1 VSNMTDRDRKI
12 MLSVIPLV
20 LLLAYYFLLFSPRRE
35 EASKASKDLSAQQK
49 RVTDAQAKVTEA
61 SASKTTFASDYTQ
74 MVRLGK
80 AIPSKV
86 DMPSLIVQLDQ
97 ASNGTGIKFT
107 KIATGAR
114 DAGATPPAA
123 TDSSPSTGG
132 SSGNGTNGQPASAAG
147 GAQAQTGVGKSAE
160 KANNTAASENKSA
173 ASAGSTADAKAG
185 GASTSGSS
193 GSTSSSGAP
202 ATATTSAPPAGL
214 ETAPLDLEF
223 EGNFFNLADFFHK
236 LKRMV
241 YVKGNNVAVSGRL
254 VTIDSIK
261 YSSDPDLFPK
271 IKAELTATV
280 FLSPQTEGTTAGA
293 TPSGPAAPSTTPA
306 AAPSGTSSPP
316 AATATPVG
324 TR

>member
-1 VSNMTDRDRKI
+1 MSNMTGRDRKI
-12 MLSVIPLV
+12 LLSVIPLV

-49 RVTDAQAKVTEA
+49 RVTDAQAKVTQA
-61 SASKTTFASDYTQ
+61 STSKTTFASDYTQ

-80 AIPSKV
+80 AIPSKI

-114 DAGATPPAA
+114 NAGATPPAA

-160 KANNTAASENKSA
+160 KANNTAASENKNA
-173 ASAGSTADAKAG
+173 ASASSTADAKAG
-185 GASTSGSS
+185 GSSTSGSS
-193 GSTSSSGAP
+193 GSTGSSTAP
-202 ATATTSAPPAGL
+202 TTGSAPPPGL
-214 ETAPLDLEF
+214 ETVPLDLEF

-254 VTIDSIK
+254 MTIDSIK

-271 IKAELTATV
+271 IKAALTATV
-280 FLSPQTEGTTAGA
+280 FLSPQTQGTTAGA
-293 TPSGPAAPSTTPA
+293 SPSGPAAPSTTPA

-324 TR
+324 ATR

>member
-1 VSNMTDRDRKI
+1 MSNMTDRDRKI
-12 MLSVIPLV
+12 LLSVIPLV

-49 RVTDAQAKVTEA
+49 RVTDAQAKVSQA

-80 AIPSKV
+80 AIPSKI

-132 SSGNGTNGQPASAAG
+132 TSGNGSNGQPASAAG

-160 KANNTAASENKSA
+160 KANNTAASENKNA
-173 ASAGSTADAKAG
+173 ASASSTADAKAG
-185 GASTSGSS
+185 GSSSSGSS
-193 GSTSSSGAP
+193 GSTDSSGAP
-202 ATATTSAPPAGL
+202 ATGSAPPPGL
-214 ETAPLDLEF
+214 ETVPLDLEF

-236 LKRMV
+236 LKRLV

-280 FLSPQTEGTTAGA
+280 FLSPQTQGTTAGA
-293 TPSGPAAPSTTPA
+293 TPAGPGAPSTTPA
-306 AAPSGTSSPP
+306 AAPSGASSPP

-324 TR
+324 AER

>member
-1 VSNMTDRDRKI
+1 MSNMTGRDRKI
-12 MLSVIPLV
+12 LLSVIPLV
-20 LLLAYYFLLFSPRRE
+20 LLLAYYFLLFSPRRQ
-35 EASKASKDLSAQQK
+35 EASKASKDLTAQQK

-61 SASKTTFASDYTQ
+61 STSKTTFASDYTQ

-80 AIPSKV
+80 AIPSKI

-114 DAGATPPAA
+114 NAGATPPAA

-160 KANNTAASENKSA
+160 KANNTAASENKNA
-173 ASAGSTADAKAG
+173 ASASSTADAKAG
-185 GASTSGSS
+185 GSSTSGSS
-193 GSTSSSGAP
+193 GSTGSSTAP
-202 ATATTSAPPAGL
+202 TTGSAPPPGL
-214 ETAPLDLEF
+214 ETVPLDLEF

-254 VTIDSIK
+254 MTIDSIK

-271 IKAELTATV
+271 IKAALTATV
-280 FLSPQTEGTTAGA
+280 FLSPQTQGTTAGA
-293 TPSGPAAPSTTPA
+293 SPSGPAAPSTTPA

-324 TR
+324 ATR

>member
-1 VSNMTDRDRKI
+1 MSNMTDRDRRI
-12 MLSVIPLV
+12 LLSVIPLV

-35 EASKASKDLSAQQK
+35 EASKATKDLTAQQK
-49 RVTDAQAKVTEA
+49 RVTDAQAKVSAA

-80 AIPSKV
+80 AIPSKL

-97 ASNGTGIKFT
+97 ASNGTGITFT
-107 KIATGAR
+107 KIAAGQR

-123 TDSSPSTGG
+123 TDNSPSTGG
-132 SSGNGTNGQPASAAG
+132 TSGNGTNGQPASAAG
-147 GAQAQTGVGKSAE
+147 GAQAQTGLGKATE
-160 KANNTAASENKSA
+160 KANNTAASENKNA
-173 ASAGSTADAKAG
+173 ASASSTADAKAG
-185 GASTSGSS
+185 GSSSSGSS

-202 ATATTSAPPAGL
+202 ATGSAPPPGL
-214 ETAPLDLEF
+214 ETVPLNLEF
-223 EGNFFNLADFFHK
+223 EGNFFNLASFFHK

-261 YSSDPDLFPK
+261 YSSGPDLFPK

-280 FLSPQTEGTTAGA
+280 FLSPMTQGTTAGA
-293 TPSGPAAPSTTPA
+293 TPSGPGAPSTTPA

-324 TR
+324 AAR

>member
-1 VSNMTDRDRKI
+1 MSNMTDRDRKI

-35 EASKASKDLSAQQK
+35 EATKASKDLITQQK

-132 SSGNGTNGQPASAAG
+132 TSGNGTNGQPASAAG
-147 GAQAQTGVGKSAE
+147 GAQAQTGAGKATE

-173 ASAGSTADAKAG
+173 AGAGSTADAKAG
-185 GASTSGSS
+185 GSSTGGSS
-193 GSTSSSGAP
+193 GSTDSSAAP
-202 ATATTSAPPAGL
+202 ATGGAPPPGL
-214 ETAPLDLEF
+214 ETVPLDLEF

-236 LKRMV
+236 LKRLV

-254 VTIDSIK
+254 MTIDSIK
-261 YSSDPDLFPK
+261 YSSDPDFFPK

-280 FLSPQTEGTTAGA
+280 FLSPETEGTTAGA
-293 TPSGPAAPSTTPA
+293 SPSGPGTPSTTPA

-324 TR
+324 AAR

>member
-1 VSNMTDRDRKI
+1 MSNMTDRDRKI

-147 GAQAQTGVGKSAE
+147 GAQAQTGAGKATE
-160 KANNTAASENKSA
+160 KANNTAASENKNA
-173 ASAGSTADAKAG
+173 AGAGSTADAKAG
-185 GASTSGSS
+185 GSSTSGSS
-193 GSTSSSGAP
+193 GSTGSSAAP
-202 ATATTSAPPAGL
+202 ATGSAPPPGL
-214 ETAPLDLEF
+214 ETVPLDLEF

-236 LKRMV
+236 LKRLV

-280 FLSPQTEGTTAGA
+280 FLSPETQGTTAGA
-293 TPSGPAAPSTTPA
+293 TPSGPGTPSTTPA

-324 TR
+324 AAR

>member
-1 VSNMTDRDRKI
+1 MSNMTDRDRKI

-35 EASKASKDLSAQQK
+35 EATKASKDLSAQQK
-49 RVTDAQAKVTEA
+49 RVSDAQAKVTEA

-80 AIPSKV
+80 AIPSKI

-97 ASNGTGIKFT
+97 ASDGTGIKFT

-160 KANNTAASENKSA
+160 KANNTAASENKNA
-173 ASAGSTADAKAG
+173 ASAGSTADSKAG
-185 GASTSGSS
+185 DTTGSTGSTGSTGAST
-193 GSTSSSGAP
+193 AP
-202 ATATTSAPPAGL
+202 TTGSAPPAGL
-214 ETAPLDLEF
+214 ETVPLDLEF

-241 YVKGNNVAVSGRL
+241 YVNGNNVAVSGRL
-254 VTIDSIK
+254 MTVDSIK

-293 TPSGPAAPSTTPA
+293 TPSGPATPSTTPA
-306 AAPSGTSSPP
+306 AAPSGTSAPP

-324 TR
+324 GTR

>member
-1 VSNMTDRDRKI
+1 MSNMTDRDRKI

-35 EASKASKDLSAQQK
+35 EATKASKDLSAQQK
-49 RVTDAQAKVTEA
+49 RVTDAQAKVSDA

-80 AIPSKV
+80 AIPSKL

-107 KIATGAR
+107 KIATGER

-132 SSGNGTNGQPASAAG
+132 TSGNGTNGQPASAAG
-147 GAQAQTGVGKSAE
+147 GQQAGTSFGKATE
-160 KANNTAASENKSA
+160 KANNTAASQNKSA
-173 ASAGSTADAKAG
+173 ASASSTADAKAG
-185 GASTSGSS
+185 GASGGGSS
-193 GSTSSSGAP
+193 GSTGSSAAP
-202 ATATTSAPPAGL
+202 TTASAPPPGL
-214 ETAPLDLEF
+214 ETVPLNLEF

-236 LKRMV
+236 LKRLV

-261 YSSDPDLFPK
+261 YSSDPDLFPQ

-280 FLSPQTEGTTAGA
+280 FLSPQTQGTTAGA
-293 TPSGPAAPSTTPA
+293 TPSGPGAPSTTPA
-306 AAPSGTSSPP
+306 AAPSGASSPP

-324 TR
+324 AAR

>member
-1 VSNMTDRDRKI
+1 MSNMTDRDRKI
-12 MLSVIPLV
+12 LLSVIPLV

-49 RVTDAQAKVTEA
+49 RVTDAQAKVSQA

-80 AIPSKV
+80 AIPSKI

-132 SSGNGTNGQPASAAG
+132 TSGNGTNGQPAAAAG
-147 GAQAQTGVGKSAE
+147 GQQAGTSFGKSTE
-160 KANNTAASENKSA
+160 KANNTAASENKNA

-185 GASTSGSS
+185 GSSSSGSS
-193 GSTSSSGAP
+193 GSTDSSGAP
-202 ATATTSAPPAGL
+202 ATGSAPPPGL
-214 ETAPLDLEF
+214 ETVPLDLEF

-236 LKRMV
+236 LKRLV

-280 FLSPQTEGTTAGA
+280 FLSPQTQGTTAGA
-293 TPSGPAAPSTTPA
+293 TPAGPGAPSTTPA
-306 AAPSGTSSPP
+306 AAPSGASSPP

-324 TR
+324 AAR